1 MLRLIAEECTN
12 LLLKHEAIQEKQ
24 KAIYVYGFELI
35 WSLILSSG
43 SIIIL
48 GAVFGYLPL
57 AVTFLFYF
65 IPIRIPA
72 GGFHAGS
79 YRDCFLSTN
88 LMAVGCIAVSKWLYR
103 LPDSGYAVWGLLLL
117 AVVYIWLKAPVVSEK
132 HSRKTDQLA
141 RNRKYARFLLV
152 LDVVSLLILK
162 RIVNSCVVYTA
173 VVALCAVAILMF
185 FFRRGG
191 E

>member
-1 MLRLIAEECTN
+1 
-12 LLLKHEAIQEKQ
+12 
-24 KAIYVYGFELI
+24 
-35 WSLILSSG
+35 
-43 SIIIL
+43 
-48 GAVFGYLPL
+48 
-57 AVTFLFYF
+57 
-65 IPIRIPA
+65 
-72 GGFHAGS
+72 
-79 YRDCFLSTN
+79 
-88 LMAVGCIAVSKWLYR
+88 MAVGCIVVSKWLYR

-117 AVVYIWLKAPVVSEK
+117 AVLYIWLKAPVVSEK